1 MELYNSWVSYI
12 IEGHIYTVKLFLY
25 IHEITNLYKYKY
37 LNFTQIYKYIIRI
50 SNCIN
55 MSITQIRNI
64 NPHNYH

>member
-64 NPHNYH
+64 NLHNYH